1 MKGPTSRSVW
11 VRTRQVDSN
20 PDSVGPDPRE
30 DEGMNQGDLDD
41 LSNLDTQTLLQHLPG
56 VRFPAEKEQVAA
68 TAERNDAP
76 QELVEKIRNAD
87 TQRFNGP
94 DEVLQAVRGR

>member
-1 MKGPTSRSVW
+1 
-11 VRTRQVDSN
+11 
-20 PDSVGPDPRE
+20 
-30 DEGMNQGDLDD
+30 MNQGNLGDLG
-41 LSNLDTQTLLQHLPG
+41 NLDTATLLQHLPG

-76 QELVEKIRNAD
+76 KELVEKIRNAD

-94 DEVLQAVRGR
+94 DEVLQAVQGR

>member
-1 MKGPTSRSVW
+1 M
-11 VRTRQVDSN
+11 N
-20 PDSVGPDPRE
+20 PG
-30 DEGMNQGDLDD
+30 NLGDLG
-41 LSNLDTQTLLQHLPG
+41 NLDTATLLQHLPG

-76 QELVEKIRNAD
+76 QELVERIRNAD

-94 DEVLQAVRGR
+94 DEVLQVVQEGR